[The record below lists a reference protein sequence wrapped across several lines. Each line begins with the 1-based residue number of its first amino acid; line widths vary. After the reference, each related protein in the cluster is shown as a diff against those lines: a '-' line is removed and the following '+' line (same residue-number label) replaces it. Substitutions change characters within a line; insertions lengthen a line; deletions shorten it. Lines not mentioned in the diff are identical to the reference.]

1 MGGIIFNLK
10 PLAEKPERTRKGSKY
25 EPIIEEFLSG
35 SHGLIRV
42 DAEDKDA
49 NNLRGYLT
57 KIIKSRGLEGVVEAS
72 VVNRRLY
79 LERIGQSNDIN

>member
-1 MGGIIFNLK
+1 MGGIIFDL
-10 PLAEKPERTRKGSKY
+10 KPERTKKGSKY

-35 SHGLIRV
+35 SHSLVRV

-49 NNLRGYLT
+49 NNLRGYST
-57 KIIKSRGLEGVVEAS
+57 KIIESRGLEGVVKAS
-72 VVNRRLY
+72 VVNGRLY